1 MIRKTITAIILAA
14 LFSSCHIYRAYERP
28 ESVTVSDSL
37 YREPVSA
44 SDSVSLASLT
54 WRELFRDSQLQ
65 NAPSRILEVL

>member
-1 MIRKTITAIILAA
+1 MIRKTITAIILAV

-44 SDSVSLASLT
+44 ADSVSLASLT
-54 WRELFRDSQLQ
+54 WRELF
-65 NAPSRILEVL
+65 